1 MKIKIKKFF
10 NSNLIKKSGQITI
23 VLLAFLLISGGNIKE
38 LSISNKEKPIV
49 KYIPN
54 NIEVQTTALNE
65 TNKNNLDLYLEN
77 NEEQI
82 RFFATIFDMNYDS
95 VVLKIREINIDPN
108 NILEN
113 NIGQIKDELGNL
125 YNYQN
130 VDRGLLEF
138 FLKLEQTNPE
148 MINHAHRPC
157 DKNPEYIEAVIQYFS
172 SLYNNVDHK
181 LMLSIAAAESGYFTS
196 QNMLYKNN
204 IYGGMGSN
212 GLITYK
218 NIEYGIMQYIKKMSE
233 QYYDKGLN
241 TIESIGFVFCPK
253 MVNGIK
259 VVSPHWLN
267 LVNKA
272 LPNYDYEIRYVSV
285 EQIND
290 LGNNEI

>member
-125 YNYQN
+125 
-130 VDRGLLEF
+130 
-138 FLKLEQTNPE
+138 
-148 MINHAHRPC
+148 
-157 DKNPEYIEAVIQYFS
+157 
-172 SLYNNVDHK
+172 
-181 LMLSIAAAESGYFTS
+181 
-196 QNMLYKNN
+196 
-204 IYGGMGSN
+204 
-212 GLITYK
+212 
-218 NIEYGIMQYIKKMSE
+218 
-233 QYYDKGLN
+233 
-241 TIESIGFVFCPK
+241 
-253 MVNGIK
+253 
-259 VVSPHWLN
+259 
-267 LVNKA
+267 
-272 LPNYDYEIRYVSV
+272 
-285 EQIND
+285 
-290 LGNNEI
+290 